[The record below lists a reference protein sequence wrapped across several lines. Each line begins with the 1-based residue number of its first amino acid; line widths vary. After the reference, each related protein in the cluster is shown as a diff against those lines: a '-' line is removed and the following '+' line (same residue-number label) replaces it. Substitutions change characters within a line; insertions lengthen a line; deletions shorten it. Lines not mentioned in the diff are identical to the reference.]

1 MTLGRHGGSATFA
14 ESADAYAAT
23 MAPSLRPVAER
34 VVAAAELR
42 PDERV
47 IDLGTGTGTAAALAN
62 GQGRRVTG
70 LDAAA
75 GMLEIAR
82 RTHPEVEWVEASFD
96 AIPFAG
102 GTFDAALAVH
112 ALLFGADPVAT
123 LREWRRVT
131 RPGGRLS
138 LSVPGPSDAV
148 PLAVLGA
155 AFERHGISRE
165 ADYPT
170 RDDLAGWAD
179 AAGWTDIAT
188 DADPTTAIVLDDEGA
203 FRRWLTVGAR
213 GRATAGWSPERRE
226 ALVSDLLDA
235 APRDPAGRIRLPF
248 GSLYLTA
255 RRTAP

>member
-14 ESADAYAAT
+14 DSAAAYAAT

-34 VVAAAELR
+34 VVAAADLGPGLR
-42 PDERV
+42 V
-47 IDLGTGTGTAAALAN
+47 VDLGTGTGTAAALAR
-62 GQGRRVTG
+62 GEGRRVTG

-82 RTHPEVEWVEASFD
+82 REHPDVTWVEASFE
-96 AIPFAG
+96 ALPFDDGA
-102 GTFDAALAVH
+102 FDVVLAVH
-112 ALLFGADPVAT
+112 ALLFGSDPVVT

-131 RPGGRLS
+131 APGGRLS
-138 LSVPGPSDAV
+138 LSVPGPGDVV
-148 PLAVLGA
+148 PLTVLGA
-155 AFERHGISRE
+155 AFERHGISRD
-165 ADYPT
+165 ANYPT
-170 RDDLAGWAD
+170 LDDLAAWAE
-179 AAGWTDIAT
+179 AAGWAGIAT
-188 DADPTTAIVLDDEGA
+188 DADPTTTIVLDDETA

-213 GRATAGWSPERRE
+213 GRATADWSAERRE
-226 ALVSDLLDA
+226 ALVRDLLDA